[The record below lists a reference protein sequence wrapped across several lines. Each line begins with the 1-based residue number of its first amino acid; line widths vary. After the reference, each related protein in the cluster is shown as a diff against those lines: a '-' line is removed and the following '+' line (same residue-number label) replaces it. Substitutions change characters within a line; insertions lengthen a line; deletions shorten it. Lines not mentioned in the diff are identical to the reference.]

1 MTNFF
6 QTNRELIYLVYGE
19 AFFILGLVVALQSRK
34 HSRLALAR
42 HLWLLALFGIIHGIY
57 EWGSVLILV
66 QQSQLAEE
74 SINLLRLLQMSLEA
88 ISFLALFQ
96 FGSELLADGSPFQ
109 ILLRGVPTVLL
120 GVWEAT
126 MLIQQNSPGLTSL
139 NYFNTGDILARYLLG
154 VPGGAAAAWGLWR
167 HADQVKRMDLARIAN
182 YFRGAAY
189 AFAIYAV
196 ASAIVPSAI
205 FFPASIFNYDNLIAV
220 ISIPA
225 QIFRALCGIIIAYLI
240 IRGLGI
246 FEVET
251 DRLLEEAAQVRAVA
265 TDRERIGREL
275 HDNIIQSLYAT
286 GLTLQDATLTVEK
299 DAARAKHRID
309 EAIRAL
315 DGTIGDIR
323 NYILDLRRETGAWQ
337 TDLGE
342 LVRAFRLQTLMDIEL
357 VIDSK
362 PVDELKSK
370 EGKELLAIVRE
381 ALTNVAK
388 HAAATQARVV
398 VMHPNESTQVEII
411 DNGIGMERN
420 GNGQSSHEGLGLRN
434 MRERAKLI
442 GGRLEINSAPQQG
455 TTVRL
460 IIPKSNES
468 NGETE

>member
-1 MTNFF
+1 
-6 QTNRELIYLVYGE
+6 
-19 AFFILGLVVALQSRK
+19 
-34 HSRLALAR
+34 
-42 HLWLLALFGIIHGIY
+42 
-57 EWGSVLILV
+57 
-66 QQSQLAEE
+66 
-74 SINLLRLLQMSLEA
+74 
-88 ISFLALFQ
+88 
-96 FGSELLADGSPFQ
+96 
-109 ILLRGVPTVLL
+109 
-120 GVWEAT
+120 
-126 MLIQQNSPGLTSL
+126 
-139 NYFNTGDILARYLLG
+139 
-154 VPGGAAAAWGLWR
+154 
-167 HADQVKRMDLARIAN
+167 
-182 YFRGAAY
+182 
-189 AFAIYAV
+189 
-196 ASAIVPSAI
+196 
-205 FFPASIFNYDNLIAV
+205 
-220 ISIPA
+220 
-225 QIFRALCGIIIAYLI
+225 
-240 IRGLGI
+240 
-246 FEVET
+246 
-251 DRLLEEAAQVRAVA
+251 
-265 TDRERIGREL
+265 L